1 MNRIGEVANPDDQFP
16 PITARALL
24 EEVATHLA
32 RLDRAIERLEAS
44 FDATSGPRLVPV
56 PRAGGTSA
64 DLARLTER
72 ERDVLGLLVEGLSN
86 RRIARALHISE
97 PTVKNHLH
105 SVFLKL
111 GVTDRTQAIAKILRG
126 EPLFA
131 RKS

>member
-1 MNRIGEVANPDDQFP
+1 MNRIGEVTNPDDQLL

-24 EEVATHLA
+24 EEVAGHLV
-32 RLDRAIERLEAS
+32 RLDRIIGRLEA
-44 FDATSGPRLVPV
+44 DLAPGPRLVPV
-56 PRAGGTSA
+56 PRAGGGTGS

-72 ERDVLGLLVEGLSN
+72 ERQVLGLLVEGLSN

-105 SVFLKL
+105 SIFLKL

-131 RKS
+131 HKP